1 MSVRGYRP
9 ERRNEFGDTLRYKS
23 GKNGNTR
30 YVGTRVN
37 RGKTETKTFVGFTN
51 DVVEEWADWAHS
63 CDREAPALKPTPMV
77 PVAYRVKEEEVSRK
91 LTDEQ
96 KEEIIELIEAGDIP
110 QKVIAEEYGVSQGT
124 ISDIKRA
131 HREKEER
138 RAERERIRENEAR
151 LREEERQREEAE
163 RDAKRPEPIPENFLP
178 RKREEQ
184 PEQQT
189 LFIIAPEGTNPTL
202 FTDAVT
208 AGRVAEMLRAY
219 DPSLCVIACKV
230 WGE

>member
-1 MSVRGYRP
+1 MSTRGYRP

-23 GKNGNTR
+23 GRNGNTR

-37 RGKTETKTFVGFTN
+37 CGKTETKTFVGFTN

-63 CDREAPALKPTPMV
+63 CDREAPIHEPMPMV
-77 PVAYRVKEEEVSRK
+77 PAAYRVKEEEVPRK

-96 KEEIIELIEAGDIP
+96 KAEIIELIEAGDIP

-131 HREKEER
+131 HREREER

-184 PEQQT
+184 PVQQT
-189 LFIIAPEGTNPTL
+189 WFVIAQDGTKPTL
-202 FTDAVT
+202 FPDAET
-208 AGRVAEMLRAY
+208 AERVAEMLRAY
-219 DPSLCVIACKV
+219 DPSLCVIECKV
-230 WGE
+230 WG